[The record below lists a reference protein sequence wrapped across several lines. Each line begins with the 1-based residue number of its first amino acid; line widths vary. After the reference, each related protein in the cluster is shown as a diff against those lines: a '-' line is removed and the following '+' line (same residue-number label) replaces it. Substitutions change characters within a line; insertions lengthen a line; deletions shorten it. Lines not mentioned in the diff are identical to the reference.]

1 MLRRLITSLN
11 WLIGTLALGG
21 AVLFPFVDQA
31 LLTGSARTGL
41 KNLAEMV
48 VREQGRYYELRNRY
62 VFFTA
67 KETEM
72 TRAGQELGVAF
83 ASGDFL
89 VEAMANARNAL
100 VVRVYTAPAALA
112 AGRVPPLMYT
122 IDVAQPGESGTGRWA
137 PLSGQK
143 AGLLAALGLS

>member
-21 AVLFPFVDQA
+21 ALLYPFVDQA
-31 LLTGSARTGL
+31 LFTGGARTGL
-41 KNLAEMV
+41 KTLAETV
-48 VREQGRYYELRNRY
+48 VREQGRYFELRNRY

-67 KETEM
+67 KDAEM
-72 TRAGQELGVAF
+72 TRAGQELGMAF

-89 VEAMANARNAL
+89 VEAISNARNVL
-100 VVRVYTAPAALA
+100 VVRAYTAPAALA
-112 AGRVPPLMYT
+112 AGRMPPLMYT
-122 IDVAQPGESGTGRWA
+122 IEVPQPGETGTGRWA

-143 AGLLAALGLS
+143 SGLLAALGLG